1 LLFALSPLFP
11 EKLIMG
17 MEIRGRLVNYVNE
30 KIRALRIESNGKD
43 FGNIACIR
51 TNAMRHLS

>member
-1 LLFALSPLFP
+1 
-11 EKLIMG
+11 MG

-30 KIRALRIESNGKD
+30 KIRAMRIESDGKS

-51 TNAMRHLS
+51 TNAMRHLT